1 MMYRDETLWRRLMGK
16 LVDVLG
22 AFARVAGGGGRAD
35 HSGVR

>member
-22 AFARVAGGGGRAD
+22 AFAVHAGGGRRA
-35 HSGVR
+35 HHPGLR